1 LENRSISVRPNSWDS
16 FSCSGASPIECF
28 ASIRVEQMNKPV
40 STRSLESSR
49 QLDFRS
55 ADLKALLNHIAEG
68 ANERERER
76 ILPFETIDLIRGSRL
91 GALRL
96 ATVAGGAGSSIRELF
111 EIVIRLGDADANVAH
126 ILRNHFSVVERLLR
140 QPRDEQHR
148 QWQKAVANGALIGLA
163 ATELETPK
171 VGDVTPNTTLTP
183 DGNGHYLL
191 NGTKYYSTGTLY
203 SDYVLVRAADTSG
216 ANGAT
221 IIPVKREGVELI
233 DDWDGLGQRLTATGT
248 THFRNVQVK
257 RHEVVFDAPDI
268 GFGIPYTNTF
278 AQLFLTA
285 INAGIARAILRD
297 ATELV
302 RSRKRTFYYAP
313 NETPTEDPLLQQT
326 VGQIASGAF
335 AAEAVVLAAADA
347 LDIATDAFDAGDPDA
362 AEAAH
367 KAALLSAKAKI
378 VADEFAMRGGSLLFD
393 VGGASATKKVT
404 NFDRHWRNARTL
416 SSHNPTTYK
425 ARSIGQ
431 YEISGTP
438 LLAKGYF

>member
-1 LENRSISVRPNSWDS
+1 
-16 FSCSGASPIECF
+16 
-28 ASIRVEQMNKPV
+28 MNKPV
-40 STRSLESSR
+40 PTLSLESSR
-49 QLDFRS
+49 QLDLRS
-55 ADLKALLNHIAEG
+55 SDLEALLNQIAEG
-68 ANERERER
+68 ASERERER
-76 ILPFETIDLIRGSRL
+76 ILPFETINLIRGARL

-96 ATVAGGAGSSIRELF
+96 PTSAGGAGSSIRELF
-111 EIVIRLGDADANVAH
+111 EIVIRLGEADANVAH
-126 ILRNHFSVVERLLR
+126 ILRNHFSVVERLVR
-140 QPRDEQHR
+140 HPRDDQHR
-148 QWQKAVANGALIGLA
+148 QWQKAVADGAIIGLA

-171 VGDVTPNTTLTP
+171 VGDVRPNTTLTP
-183 DGNGHYLL
+183 DGDDYLL

-203 SDYVLVRAADTSG
+203 SDYVLVRTADSSG
-216 ANGAT
+216 ANAAT
-221 IIPVKREGVELI
+221 LIPVKREGVELL

-248 THFRNVQVK
+248 THFRNVRVK
-257 RHEVVFDAPDI
+257 RQEVVFDAPDV
-268 GFGIPYTNTF
+268 GYGIPYANTF

-285 INAGIARAILRD
+285 INAGIAQAILRD
-297 ATELV
+297 ATALV

-313 NETPTEDPLLQQT
+313 NELPTDDPLLQQT

-335 AAEAVVLAAADA
+335 AAETVVLAAADA
-347 LDIATDAFDAGDPDA
+347 LDLATDAFDAGDPNAVD
-362 AEAAH
+362 AAH

-378 VADEFAMRGGSLLFD
+378 VADEFAIRGGSLLFD

-438 LLAKGYF
+438 LPAKGFF

>member
-1 LENRSISVRPNSWDS
+1 
-16 FSCSGASPIECF
+16 
-28 ASIRVEQMNKPV
+28 MNKPV
-40 STRSLESSR
+40 SNLSLESSR
-49 QLDFRS
+49 QLDLRS
-55 ADLKALLNHIAEG
+55 SDLEALLNQISEG
-68 ANERERER
+68 ASERERER
-76 ILPFETIDLIRGSRL
+76 ILPFETIDIIRRARL

-96 ATVAGGAGSSIRELF
+96 KKEAGGAGISIRELF
-111 EIVIRLGDADANVAH
+111 EIVIRLGEADANVAH
-126 ILRNHFSVVERLLR
+126 ILRNHFSVVERLVR
-140 QPRDEQHR
+140 RPRDDQHR
-148 QWQKAVANGALIGLA
+148 QWQKAVADGAIIGLA

-171 VGDVTPNTTLTP
+171 VGDVRPNTTLTP
-183 DGNGHYLL
+183 DGEDYLL

-203 SDYVLVRAADTSG
+203 SDYVLVRTGDPSG
-216 ANGAT
+216 ANAAT
-221 IIPVKREGVELI
+221 LIPVKREGVQLI

-248 THFRNVQVK
+248 TQFRNVRVK
-257 RHEVVFDAPDI
+257 RQEVVFDAPDV
-268 GFGIPYTNTF
+268 GYGIPYANTF

-285 INAGIARAILRD
+285 INAGIARAILGD
-297 ATELV
+297 ATALV

-313 NETPTEDPLLQQT
+313 NEIPTDDPLLQQT

-335 AAEAVVLAAADA
+335 AAETVVLAAADA
-347 LDIATDAFDAGDPDA
+347 LDAATDAFDAGDPNAVD
-362 AEAAH
+362 AAH

-378 VADEFAMRGGSLLFD
+378 IADEFAIRGGSLLFD

-438 LLAKGYF
+438 LPAKGFF